1 MQLIWCMKYSILLAK
16 STCATIHIGAV
27 SADHRWMNAMRAGA
41 ASIQADMALSGSGLA
56 RLRKNLRGELVM
68 PDAPDYE
75 HARRAWNGMI
85 DKRPQAIVYCAE
97 PQDVV
102 HALEFARSEAAPLAV
117 RSGGHNVAG
126 LCVCD
131 GVVID
136 LSHMKGIAVDPE
148 RRIVRAEAGVNL
160 GEFDVATQAHR
171 LATTMG
177 VNSDTG
183 IAGLTLG
190 GGFGKLGRRYGL
202 TCDNLLS
209 AEMVTAD
216 GRIVRA
222 SFEENVDLFWG
233 LRGGGGNFG
242 IVTAFTYRVHPV
254 GPKLLA
260 GSVVYPYDQARSA
273 MRFYAEFSRNAP
285 DALSLDAALAMMPS
299 GEKVFSVSV
308 CYDGPI
314 AEGEQVIRPLREFG
328 SPVADRI
335 AAVPYLQIQS
345 AGDAVFPRGR
355 RYYWKAQFMRELTDA
370 AIDALIEVYAAAPS
384 LDALLVLQQVGGAI
398 SRVPKHATAYVHR
411 DALYDC
417 FPVAIWDNPEDDDA
431 HVRWARDVWQAMRAF
446 STGGVYANN
455 LGDEG
460 ADRVESAYGENYP
473 KLVQLK
479 DKYDPFNLF
488 RLNQNIRPTEQ
499 SSPQP

>member
-1 MQLIWCMKYSILLAK
+1 MMDTTIQRPALA
-16 STCATIHIGAV
+16 
-27 SADHRWMNAMRAGA
+27 D
-41 ASIQADMALSGSGLA
+41 
-56 RLRKNLRGELVM
+56 LRRSFRGVLVQ
-68 PDAPDYE
+68 PGDPDYE
-75 HARRAWNGMI
+75 DTRKIWNAAIDRRPALIARCADR
-85 DKRPQAIVYCAE
+85 DDIVAA
-97 PQDVV
+97 VR
-102 HALEFARSEAAPLAV
+102 FARAHGLLTAV
-117 RSGGHNVAG
+117 RGSGHNVSGNA
-126 LCVCD
+126 LCD
-131 GVVID
+131 GGIVID
-136 LSHMKGIAVDPE
+136 LSLLHAVSVDPE
-148 RRIVRAEAGVNL
+148 RRVAVVQPGVRL
-160 GEFDVATQAHR
+160 GELDRATQLFG
-171 LATTMG
+171 LAAPAGINSVTG
-177 VNSDTG
+177 V
-183 IAGLTLG
+183 AGLTLG
-190 GGFGKLGRRYGL
+190 GGIGWLMRRHGL
-202 TCDNLLS
+202 TCDNLV
-209 AEMVTAD
+209 AADVVTAD
-216 GRIVRA
+216 GEVVRA
-222 SFEENVDLFWG
+222 TPEVNADLLWG